1 MYSVKEG
8 SKVLIL
14 WKDQTDK
21 ENFQNFIDNLKVG
34 ENGLVKLENV
44 NMLNGAQYPQSSF
57 DVIFSGVIFPQTVFH
72 DFNFLSQ
79 LMKLL
84 KPKGKLFIHQS
95 LPKLDDYAT
104 LKSNLVLN
112 GFTNVSD
119 VKEIN
124 LDNNEKEKLKTLLN
138 MSDMCLIEMIAEKPN
153 FEVGS
158 SCAINL
164 KGTMPSAGTKDA
176 GDAGNVDKVSTVW
189 KLSDTLDEDLIDED
203 NLLSEEDLIKPDPAS
218 LRVCGT
224 TGKRKACKNCSCGLA
239 DELAGEEAPV
249 KTSSCGNVSFS
260 LSKLPI
266 YIFKTK
272 TLLMSYC

>member
-104 LKSNLVLN
+104 LKSNLILN
-112 GFTNVSD
+112 GFTN
-119 VKEIN
+119 
-124 LDNNEKEKLKTLLN
+124 
-138 MSDMCLIEMIAEKPN
+138 PN

-239 DELAGEEAPV
+239 EELAGEEAPV
-249 KTSSCGNVSFS
+249 KTSSCGNCYLGDAFRCSTCPYLGMPAFKPGEKIQLPES
-260 LSKLPI
+260 QINANLS
-266 YIFKTK
+266 
-272 TLLMSYC
+272 